1 MSARTAAV
9 AGAGIAGLAAAAIL
23 AQRGLEVEIY
33 ERTDSPREFGAGI
46 YLKENSLPVLEEIG
60 AFEEVADSGVSLR
73 AVRIADERD
82 RIIVTRDTSRERVI
96 VVERSVLHGALLN
109 AALRAGAKLITGTAV
124 AGARPDGTL
133 LLAHHRPPL
142 ADGERVAGARPDGT
156 LLLGGSGPGSA
167 DDSIRVDVV
176 VAADGVNSRIRDSL
190 GLTRVNRTLP
200 SGATRLLIPREETD
214 NVSTEYWAGSRRV
227 GIAPC
232 SADTSYVFMIGPEKD
247 RRATRVP
254 VDREYWTA
262 ALPHLVGVFERISDD
277 SGIHHA
283 HAYVSCKAWT
293 SGRVAV
299 IGDAAH
305 AQPPNLGQGAGLAI
319 ANARKLADFVA
330 GGGDVPEMLRAWER
344 HVRRGS
350 LVVQRLTT
358 AYDMAGSLDSLL
370 PARSRVFHQL
380 STFGPTARQWE
391 YWWRGGI
398 RAPHQQTPTAVAAD
412 GPVRG

>member
-1 MSARTAAV
+1 MGARTAAV
-9 AGAGIAGLAAAAIL
+9 AGAGIAGLAAAALL
-23 AQRGLEVEIY
+23 AQRGLQVEIY

-60 AFEEVADSGVSLR
+60 AFQEVADSGVPLR
-73 AVRIADERD
+73 AVRIADEKS

-109 AALRAGAKLITGTAV
+109 AALRAGAKLITGTTV
-124 AGARPDGTL
+124 TGALPDGTL
-133 LLAHHRPPL
+133 LLEGR
-142 ADGERVAGARPDGT
+142 
-156 LLLGGSGPGSA
+156 GPGGTAGSVR
-167 DDSIRVDVV
+167 SDVV
-176 VAADGVNSRIRDSL
+176 LAADGANSRIRDYL
-190 GLTRVNRTLP
+190 GLTRTNRTLP
-200 SGATRLLIPREETD
+200 SGATRLLIPREEAD

-232 SADTSYVFMIGPEKD
+232 SAATSYVFMIGPEKD
-247 RRATRVP
+247 RRATGIP
-254 VDREYWTA
+254 VDRDYWTA
-262 ALPHLVGVFERISDD
+262 ALPHLASVFRRISE
-277 SGIHHA
+277 GAGVHHA
-283 HAYVSCKAWT
+283 HTYVSCKAWT
-293 SGRVAV
+293 SGRVAI

-319 ANARKLADFVA
+319 ANGRKLADFVA
-330 GGGDVPEMLRAWER
+330 GGGDVPEMLQAWER

-358 AYDMAGSLDSLL
+358 VYDMAGTLESML
-370 PARSRVFHQL
+370 PVRAAVFHRL

-398 RAPHQQTPTAVAAD
+398 PAPHQGMPPSPAA
-412 GPVRG
+412 RGHAARRPASQ